1 MAFNFYPQYQTQQY
15 VPPQYPQPQYQ
26 QNSIIWVQGIE
37 GAKAYPVGAGNSV
50 LLMDSD
56 GQYLYIKSADN
67 TGMPTLRIFE
77 YTEITER
84 KEVKAEKL
92 DMSMFV
98 TRDEMEEALSKLE
111 VKKRKKRLEDE
122 DYE

>member
-15 VPPQYPQPQYQ
+15 VPTQYPQPQYQ
-26 QNSIIWVQGIE
+26 QNSITWVQGIE

-84 KEVKAEKL
+84 KEVKTEKL

-122 DYE
+122 DDE